1 MINFLIYYVKK
12 VMLLIN
18 KKNKANEIYP
28 YRFHLFQELIQ
39 IYGESYFKNKRF
51 LEIGPKDGD
60 DTRRLMSLEPSKYFL
75 FDLPDKTTE
84 NEKWKDNL
92 DSNQE
97 LIIKNFLYL
106 SQEEYDNLGY
116 FDLIYFTGVL
126 YHNPEQLRFIKK
138 LYDKL
143 NNGGI
148 LVLESATIR
157 NYFYRNKNLVQ
168 IWYPDTY
175 RNTTTMSHLP
185 SKKAIKS
192 WLQMVG
198 FEKIYDSKCYDKENY
213 NVRDLRYACIAEKQS
228 SDKVETYYKKQ
239 IEDSD
244 YFIGGS
250 T

>member
-1 MINFLIYYVKK
+1 MINLLIYYIKK
-12 VMLLIN
+12 ALLLIN
-18 KKNKANEIYP
+18 KKDKANEIYP

-39 IYGESYFKNKRF
+39 IYGKPFFKDKRF

-60 DTRRLMSLEPSKYFL
+60 DTERLLSLEPSKYIL
-75 FDLPDKTTE
+75 FDLPDKSVE
-84 NEKWKDNL
+84 NEKWIENL
-92 DSNQE
+92 NINQE

-106 SQEEYDNLGY
+106 SQEEYDKLGS

-143 NNGGI
+143 NIGGI

-168 IWYPDTY
+168 IFYPNTY
-175 RNTTTMSHLP
+175 RDTTTISHLP
-185 SKKAIKS
+185 SKEAIKS
-192 WLQMVG
+192 WLKMVG
-198 FEKIYDSKCYDKENY
+198 FEKIFDSKCYEKENY
-213 NVRDLRYACIAEKQS
+213 NVKNLRYACIAEKQD
-228 SDKVETYYKKQ
+228 SDKLETYYKKQ

>member
-1 MINFLIYYVKK
+1 MINLLIYYIKK
-12 VMLLIN
+12 VLLLIN

-39 IYGESYFKNKRF
+39 IYGKPFFKDKRF
-51 LEIGPKDGD
+51 LEIGPKDGN
-60 DTRRLMSLEPSKYFL
+60 DTKRLMSLEPSKYIL
-75 FDLPDKTTE
+75 FDLPDKSVE
-84 NEKWKDNL
+84 NEKWIENL
-92 DSNQE
+92 NSNQE

-106 SQEEYDNLGY
+106 SQEEYDRLGS

-143 NNGGI
+143 NIGGI

-168 IWYPDTY
+168 IFYPNTY
-175 RNTTTMSHLP
+175 RDTTTISHLP
-185 SKKAIKS
+185 SKEAIKS
-192 WLQMVG
+192 WLRMVG
-198 FEKIYDSKCYDKENY
+198 FEKIIDSKCYEKENY
-213 NVRDLRYACIAEKQS
+213 NVKNLRYACIAEKQG
-228 SDKVETYYKKQ
+228 SDKLETYYKKQ

>member
-1 MINFLIYYVKK
+1 MINLLIYYIKK
-12 VMLLIN
+12 IGLLAN
-18 KKNKANEIYP
+18 KDTEAKGDYA

-39 IYGESYFKNKRF
+39 IYGETSFKGKRF
-51 LEIGPKDGD
+51 LEIGPKDGE
-60 DTRRLMSLEPSKYFL
+60 DTARLSSLEPSEYYL
-75 FDLPDKTTE
+75 FDLPDKSAE
-84 NEKWKDNL
+84 NEKWIENLKDN
-92 DSNQE
+92 QK

-106 SQEEYDNLGY
+106 SQEDYDNLGS

-143 NNGGI
+143 NHGGV

-157 NYFYRNKNLVQ
+157 NSYLRNKNLVQ
-168 IWYPDTY
+168 IWYPETY
-175 RNTTTMSHLP
+175 RSTTTISHLP

-192 WLQMVG
+192 WLKMVG
-198 FEKIYDSKCYDKENY
+198 FEKIFDSKCYDKENY
-213 NVRDLRYACIAEKQS
+213 NVRNLRYACIAEKRPT
-228 SDKVETYYKKQ
+228 DKIETYYKKQ